1 LLRRAGIALPV
12 SVTSDGSPLGREAS
26 RMVGRS
32 PRFDDGGGPLQVSI
46 DGASNQP
53 RACLLGTSHEQ
64 VACASV
70 NLPADVSPVTAARL
84 PAAELPRVACAV
96 KPVPSQGALPS
107 LDGPP
112 ASGRADRHVKSVLE
126 QLGDGGR

>member
-1 LLRRAGIALPV
+1 GGGVAGEGRPV
-12 SVTSDGSPLGREAS
+12 GREAS

-70 NLPADVSPVTAARL
+70 NLPADVSPVTGARL
-84 PAAELPRVACAV
+84 LVAELHQVAFAV
-96 KPVPSQGALPS
+96 KTDLSQSDLTS
-107 LDGPP
+107 LDGSP